1 MNRRGFLLAGI
12 LASAA
17 LAGEALAGVLNYDE
31 WIHLDAED
39 LAETGVKKAY
49 EQLLPKL
56 RKYVA
61 SPAEVTERIDDD
73 APSYVVSCLGTD
85 YPIYDKNDQD
95 ESWGRATFALFDI
108 VNRQLAETPYRF
120 FAINGGNDLGG
131 MFLTLDQAKAGQV
144 GPRLQGVGALVSALL
159 WTSDNKDTVRWLRLT
174 LLLGAGGLPL
184 TRWLSLKGL

>member
-1 MNRRGFLLAGI
+1 MHRVTRTRVLGFVAAGLLASG
-12 LASAA
+12 S
-17 LAGEALAGVLNYDE
+17 LAGEAPAGALNYEE

-61 SPAEVTERIDDD
+61 SPAKVTERIDDD
-73 APSYVVSCLGTD
+73 VPSYVVSCLGTD

-95 ESWGRATFALFDI
+95 DSWGRAMFALFDI
-108 VNRQLAETPYRF
+108 VNRQLAQTPYRF

-131 MFLTLDQAKAGQV
+131 MFLTLDQAKAAKKSLARRDW
-144 GPRLQGVGALVSALL
+144 PY
-159 WTSDNKDTVRWLRLT
+159 
-174 LLLGAGGLPL
+174 LPVDEAP
-184 TRWLSLKGL
+184 WYGEYH